1 MTATTDE
8 LPYVI
13 VGAGPAGM
21 SLARAFE
28 RFSVPFVVL
37 ERHPDVGGIWNA
49 AHPGSPIYRS
59 AHFISSRSQSGYLGF
74 PMPEHYPDYPSAA
87 QILAYHRAFVEA
99 YDLRRHVRFGCAV
112 RSARPNG
119 AHWQVELEGGETLDA
134 AGVICANGTNWD
146 PILPKWPGNFD
157 GEIRHAVSYSDPAEF
172 RGKRV
177 LIVGAGNSG
186 CDIACDA
193 AQNADAAFIS
203 LRRGYHFIPKH
214 VFGMPADEFAARGPK
229 LPMWL
234 AQRIFGAVLK
244 VLVGDLS
251 KLGLPKPDHRVFES
265 HPIVN
270 DQLLHHLRH
279 GDISARGD
287 IERLDGE
294 EVVFRDGR
302 RESVDLIIAATGYK
316 HSIPYLPADALE
328 WRGSRPRLYMNL
340 FSRRQL
346 SLMGMGFME
355 TDGGAYK
362 LFDEMANVVAQ
373 HAADRLRDPA
383 RAARFDAIKAEDPDL
398 SGGVKYLSSDRH
410 GNYVQHDA
418 YLAELRR
425 LRRRMGWQDVRAE
438 DFAPPLNRGA
448 TARAA

>member
-1 MTATTDE
+1 MTANATE

-21 SLARAFE
+21 SLARAFV
-28 RFSVPFVVL
+28 RYSVPFVVL
-37 ERHPDVGGIWNA
+37 ERHADVGGIWNA
-49 AHPGSPIYRS
+49 THPGSPIYRS

-74 PMPEHYPDYPSAA
+74 AMPEHYPDYPSAA
-87 QILAYHRAFVEA
+87 QILAYHQAFVDA

-112 RSARPNG
+112 KSAQPNG
-119 AHWQVELEGGETLDA
+119 EHWQVELESGETLQA

-146 PILPKWPGNFD
+146 PILPQWPGNFD
-157 GEIRHAVSYSDPAEF
+157 SEIRHAVSYSDPAEL

-244 VLVGDLS
+244 VLVGDLT

-279 GDISARGD
+279 GDIAARPD
-287 IERLDGE
+287 IARLDGG
-294 EVVFRDGR
+294 EVEFVDGR
-302 RESVDLIIAATGYK
+302 REAVDLVLLATGYRQ
-316 HSIPYLPADALE
+316 SIPYLPDDALE
-328 WRGSRPRLYMNL
+328 WSGTRPQLYLNL
-340 FSRRQL
+340 FSRRQP
-346 SLMGMGFME
+346 SLMAMGFME
-355 TDGGAYK
+355 TDGGAYRM
-362 LFDEMANVVAQ
+362 FDRMADVIAQ
-373 HAADRLRDPA
+373 HAKDRIENPERA
-383 RAARFDAIKAEDPDL
+383 RRMDQLKARRPDL
-398 SGGVKYLSSDRH
+398 SGGVRYLATDRH
-410 GNYVQHDA
+410 ANYVNHRV
-418 YLAELRR
+418 YLKTLDELVDE
-425 LRRRMGWQDVRAE
+425 MGWQ
-438 DFAPPLNRGA
+438 PLNVSQLTPG
-448 TARAA
+448 

>member
-1 MTATTDE
+1 MRTEAE
-8 LPYVI
+8 FPFVI

-21 SLARAFE
+21 SLARAFV
-28 RFSVPFVVL
+28 RHQVPFVVL
-37 ERHPDVGGIWNA
+37 ERHQDVGGIWNPD
-49 AHPGSPIYRS
+49 HPGTPIYRS
-59 AHFISSRSQSGYLGF
+59 AHFISSRSQSGYLGY
-74 PMPEHYPDYPSAA
+74 PMPDHYPDYPSAA
-87 QILAYHRAFVEA
+87 QILAYHRAFVDT
-99 YDLRRHVRFGCAV
+99 YDLRRHVRFGCVVQA
-112 RSARPNG
+112 ARPAG
-119 AHWQVELEGGETLDA
+119 EQWEVTLAGGETLQA

-146 PILPKWPGNFD
+146 PILPQWPGKFA

-172 RGKRV
+172 RCKRV

-244 VLVGDLS
+244 VLVGDLTR
-251 KLGLPKPDHRVFES
+251 LGLPKPDHRVFES

-279 GDISARGD
+279 GDIAARGD
-287 IERLDGE
+287 IERFDGD
-294 EVVFRDGR
+294 EVVFVAGR
-302 RESVDLIIAATGYK
+302 RERVDLVICATGYK
-316 HSIPYLPADALE
+316 HSIPYLPEDAVE
-328 WRGSRPRLYMNL
+328 WRGSRPRLYLNL
-340 FSRRQL
+340 FSRRQPAV
-346 SLMGMGFME
+346 MGMGFME

-373 HAADRLRDPA
+373 HAADRLRNPA

-398 SGGVKYLSSDRH
+398 SGGVRYLATDRH

-418 YLAELRR
+418 YLAELGR
-425 LRRRMGWQDVRAE
+425 LRRRMAWQDVRAE
-438 DFAPPLNRGA
+438 DFAPQRVARAP
-448 TARAA
+448 ARAA